1 MDPRRPLGRYRE
13 LGYGGS
19 GHGNGGLP
27 FGYGVYPP
35 EHEAQDTLVPPPT
48 SGPELLNNDEQTWMS
63 NFWNSI
69 ESIDDSAMPGESL
82 LGGIYTDNW
91 CFPQVVGHNVSYGT
105 AANTLAETTYPSL
118 AGIPLHPWG
127 IRSPD
132 NVTLT
137 AGSNAGQSNAGTGTT
152 SLQNGEHWG
161 LDHKSSMAATR
172 QPQHGLGEPNPSP
185 EVIAAATALS
195 SRHAHMSDLIFSS
208 THDMPPHAGH
218 SAGSS
223 QHQGFGGPSSNA
235 DQLPPNSDR
244 SSSFSR
250 AMFSDPFQTQ
260 SYPARPRPPVDEVRF
275 GSDPSFN
282 RVNFVPRSAK
292 ETTEAISA
300 EQLAT
305 LGCLQRNVSAAPTR
319 APSPVAFAPPSPSRL
334 VSMSSIE
341 SPVRLKTL
349 THPLTPDEPEY
360 GESDQPRK
368 RRRSTKTTVASP
380 QPSSASLPAAQQP
393 NSPVQGQRRSTSTA
407 AASAKRPS
415 TTTPAPRK
423 RKQPGA
429 APLTPETEAAAAVAD
444 SRRRKSSAT
453 ASGGK
458 AAVSSSSSSA
468 AKQPR
473 ANLTDEQKREN
484 HIRSEQKRRDLIK
497 DHFNDLGAIVPA
509 LKSGGY
515 SKAAMLNLS
524 ADWLVEVMQ
533 ANERLMER
541 VRAKGGTVRLAD

>member
-1 MDPRRPLGRYRE
+1 M
-13 LGYGGS
+13 
-19 GHGNGGLP
+19 
-27 FGYGVYPP
+27 YPS
-35 EHEAQDTLVPPPT
+35 EHEEIEEAQDALIPPPT

-63 NFWNSI
+63 NFWSSI
-69 ESIDDSAMPGESL
+69 ESIDASAMSGESL

-127 IRSPD
+127 LRSPD
-132 NVTLT
+132 NVTLPASRT
-137 AGSNAGQSNAGTGTT
+137 PDQSNTGTGAA
-152 SLQNGEHWG
+152 SIQNGEHWA
-161 LDHKSSMAATR
+161 LDPKSSTATAR
-172 QPQHGLGEPNPSP
+172 QSQHGLGEPNPSP

-195 SRHAHMSDLIFSS
+195 SRHAQMSDLIFSP
-208 THDMPPHAGH
+208 THDMPPHASH
-218 SAGSS
+218 SAGAS
-223 QHQGFGGPSSNA
+223 QHQGFGASGSNA
-235 DQLPPNSDR
+235 DQLSPGSDR
-244 SSSFSR
+244 SNSFSR
-250 AMFSDPFQTQ
+250 SMFSDPFHAQ
-260 SYPARPRPPVDEVRF
+260 SYSVRPRPPIDEVQF

-319 APSPVAFAPPSPSRL
+319 APSPVSLAPPSPRKL

-368 RRRSTKTTVASP
+368 RRRSTRTTIVSP
-380 QPSSASLPAAQQP
+380 QLSSTSLPAAQP
-393 NSPVQGQRRSTSTA
+393 PKSPAQGPRRPTSTTA
-407 AASAKRPS
+407 ATAKRHS
-415 TTTPAPRK
+415 TTTPTQRR

-429 APLTPETEAAAAVAD
+429 APLTPEAEAAAAAVAD
-444 SRRRKSSAT
+444 SKRRKSSA
-453 ASGGK
+453 AANGGK
-458 AAVSSSSSSA
+458 VSSSA

-524 ADWLVEVMQ
+524 ADWLVEVMHG
-533 ANERLMER
+533 NERLMER
-541 VRAKGGTVRLAD
+541 VRGKGGTVRLAD